1 MYSLI
6 HASNMSESLT
16 LKLEIEELPR
26 KGRVRQFLRRAV
38 QSSNVVVGVI
48 VLVVVIL
55 AVVLAPLIT
64 SFDPIEQFRRER
76 LMPPGGDHPFGTD
89 NLGRDILS
97 RVLYGGRTSLQV
109 GLFSVAFASITGT
122 VLGLVAGYYGRWVD
136 SLIMRFI
143 DVLLAFPSILLSLA
157 IVAILG
163 KDLRN
168 VMLAVG
174 IATLP
179 IYTRV
184 VRGST
189 LSVKQV
195 DYIEA
200 ALALG
205 SSTRRVLF
213 LHILPNV
220 LAPII
225 VVTTNGIAGAIIAG
239 AALSFLGLGE
249 QPPNPEW
256 GNMLSQGRDYLRAA
270 WWITTF
276 PGLAIMVTV
285 LSINLLGD
293 GLRDILD
300 PRLRI

>member
-1 MYSLI
+1 
-6 HASNMSESLT
+6 MSESLT

-76 LMPPGGDHPFGTD
+76 LMPPGSDHPFGTD